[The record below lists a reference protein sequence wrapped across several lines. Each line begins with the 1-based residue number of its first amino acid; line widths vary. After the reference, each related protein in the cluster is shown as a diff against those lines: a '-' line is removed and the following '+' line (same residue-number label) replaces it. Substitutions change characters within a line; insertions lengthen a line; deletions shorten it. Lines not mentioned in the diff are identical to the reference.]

1 VTPRA
6 DRAVV
11 MAAGV
16 AIRLRPISD
25 RWAKPVLPIDGRPV
39 LATLLRE
46 LAGAGI
52 VRVWLVTGHLSG
64 QVEALAGD
72 GSPFGLEIVTVH
84 QPRPDG
90 SADALS
96 RAFAAGAAPP
106 LLLTAADT
114 VFAPGAVH
122 GFTRAWAASG
132 ADGAIA
138 ARESGGPPHTTQM
151 RVEDGRILRIRDA
164 EGQVTAAPLMG
175 LGEAVVR
182 EVPVVCKQPFRAPYE
197 VADAFQRA
205 IDAGRHIAAIPTGA
219 TRDLTNPLDLVEQNF
234 PYLQGLM

>member
-1 VTPRA
+1 MTRHG
-6 DRAVV
+6 DHAVV
-11 MAAGV
+11 MAAGEGT
-16 AIRLRPISD
+16 RLRPVTE

-52 VRVWLVTGHLSG
+52 GRVWLVTGHLAR

-72 GSPFGLEIVTVH
+72 GSAFGLELVTVD

-96 RAFAAGAAPP
+96 RALAAGAAPP
-106 LLLTAADT
+106 LLLSAADT
-114 VFAPGAVH
+114 VFAAGAVH
-122 GFTRAWAASG
+122 DFARAWAASG

-138 ARESGGPPHTTQM
+138 ARAGGAPAHTTHLQ
-151 RVEDGRILRIRDA
+151 VEDGRIVRIRDPG
-164 EGQVTAAPLMG
+164 GQVTAAPLMG
-175 LGEAVVR
+175 LGEAVVG
-182 EVPVVCKQPFRAPYE
+182 EVPAVCRPPFKAPYE
-197 VADAFQRA
+197 VADAFQRT
-205 IDAGRHIAAIPTGA
+205 IDAGGHVAAIPTGA
-219 TRDLTNPLDLVEQNF
+219 TRDLTDPLDLVEENF

>member
-1 VTPRA
+1 MTRN
-6 DRAVV
+6 AVV
-11 MAAGV
+11 MAAGEGT
-16 AIRLRPISD
+16 RLRPVTE

-52 VRVWLVTGHLSG
+52 RRVWLVTGHLAR
-64 QVEALAGD
+64 QVEAVAGD
-72 GSPFGLEIVTVH
+72 GSAFGLEILTVR

-96 RAFAAGAAPP
+96 RALAAGAEPP
-106 LLLTAADT
+106 LLLSAADT

-122 GFTRAWAASG
+122 QFARAWAASG
-132 ADGAIA
+132 AEGAIA
-138 ARESGGPPHTTQM
+138 ARAGGGPAHTTRL
-151 RVEDGRILRIRDA
+151 RVEEGWIVRIRDPG
-164 EGQVTAAPLMG
+164 GQVTAAPLMAV
-175 LGEAVVR
+175 GEAVVR
-182 EVPVVCKQPFRAPYE
+182 EVAAVCRPPFKAPYE
-197 VADAFQRA
+197 VADAFQRT
-205 IDAGRHIAAIPTGA
+205 IDVGGYVTAIPTGA